1 MSLLAKV
8 AVQRGD
14 FELDVTLD
22 VAAGSV
28 ISLLGPNGAGKST
41 LLAVLAGLLR
51 PDAALIELDS
61 ETVIDTVKGTY
72 VAARHRRVGLV
83 LQDYL
88 LFPHLSALENAAF
101 GLRSRGVPRRSS
113 RSVAAA
119 WLARLGVGD
128 VADRRP
134 RELSGGQ
141 AQRVALARALAVEPR
156 LLLLDE
162 PLAALDVGTRPAVRA
177 DLRRHLA
184 EYDGCAIVVTHD
196 PLEALVLGDRLVV
209 IEQGRIVQEGTPE
222 QVTRH
227 PLTDYVARL
236 VGLNLLRG
244 SADGRVATV
253 GPEAVVTLAHDA
265 AGPVHIAFSPAAVTL
280 SPHRPQGSA
289 RNAWAGTVADMERH
303 GDLVRIT
310 VDGPVPVLAD
320 VTPLAVADLHLAPGV
335 TVWASV
341 KATEITVYPA

>member
-1 MSLLAKV
+1 MSLV
-8 AVQRGD
+8 AEVSMRRGD
-14 FELDVTLD
+14 FELDVTLE
-22 VAAGSV
+22 VPAGSV
-28 ISLLGPNGAGKST
+28 VSLLGPNGAGKST
-41 LLAVLAGLLR
+41 LLGVLAGLLQ
-51 PDAALIELDS
+51 PDAARVTMDG
-61 ETVIDTVKGTY
+61 ETVINTVEGTY
-72 VAARHRRVGLV
+72 VAARRRRVGLV

-88 LFPHLSALENAAF
+88 LFPHLTALENAAF
-101 GLRSRGVPRRSS
+101 GVRSRGVPRQEA
-113 RSVAAA
+113 RSVAAT
-119 WLARLGVGD
+119 WLDRLGVAE

-141 AQRVALARALAVEPR
+141 AQRVALARALAVDPR

-184 EYDGCAIVVTHD
+184 EYEGCTIVVTHD

-209 IEQGRIVQEGTPE
+209 LEQGRIVQDGTPE

-227 PLTDYVARL
+227 PTTDYVARL

-244 SADGRVATV
+244 SADGRVVTV
-253 GPEAVVTLAHDA
+253 GPETAVTLAHDA
-265 AGPVHIAFSPAAVTL
+265 AGPVHVAFSPAAVTL
-280 SPHRPQGSA
+280 SPHRPEGSA
-289 RNAWAGTVADMERH
+289 RNAWEGTVADLEQH
-303 GDLVRIT
+303 GDLVRVT

-320 VTPLAVADLHLAPGV
+320 VTPLAVADLDLAPGV
-335 TVWASV
+335 AVWASV